1 MAMLSG
7 ILVFPGC
14 KKENNNPPED
24 TYDLITSQVIGP
36 AGGTII
42 SDNVIVL
49 FPPNALTSSTTIE
62 LYSSST
68 KNPYGEEGNSDVFWI
83 KGLPDPLIN
92 PIKLSVKYKGSLTD
106 QSYVCFGKYVIA
118 TSGQDTVLS
127 EKLVLATDSSGFLQ
141 AMIPSGPL
149 NNLKSIQ
156 YQGRYGIPF
165 WSLSSYWYYQTDH
178 FLIHFPGRFK
188 NTGSVEALA
197 DGLEGAYDMLYAMG
211 FRYEARTSWPV
222 EVTVKYLG
230 EEIWG
235 QTDRS
240 FPWTANSGYIEINS
254 FIMPDK
260 PLTKITGAHEF
271 FHIVQDLYN
280 YDEKYNWLQEASSV
294 WFEEK
299 FDVNPDL
306 FVSDAR
312 NGHELEP
319 FEGLQAGAEDNA
331 THHGYGC
338 SAVIKYLVGQ
348 YGDEIMKKIWEDCRD
363 HSSHPIEAIKQATDP
378 YVIWWMNFM
387 RDYTLG
393 EVYGDMSVAQA
404 VFNDK
409 FTISSDQDVFR
420 SFERAYPDLSGYV
433 YIVEPKSTTFNNATS
448 LKLNLTG
455 EGRAMYALIK
465 TGETVSVIGYSVD
478 QIIVND
484 LKGLQS
490 SNSTIYVL
498 VTNYM
503 NTSPGY
509 TATST
514 IKLDLTVQNTGYA
527 YIKYFASQTD
537 TVTVCQTSG
546 PANFLIDASCI
557 LNSANNDFRVTRDSV
572 WFENDYKWMELY
584 YPIPAAGE
592 IHTLQVDLNLQN
604 LRKNP
609 ASTINWDP
617 YIYQVRVYISDKN
630 GQNDYYFDGN
640 GNYSFNLIYD
650 LNNSWPF
657 ASVYVTCKD
666 VLNQGYECNS
676 MVFTIGLFFD
686 N

>member
-1 MAMLSG
+1 
-7 ILVFPGC
+7 
-14 KKENNNPPED
+14 
-24 TYDLITSQVIGP
+24 
-36 AGGTII
+36 
-42 SDNVIVL
+42 
-49 FPPNALTSSTTIE
+49 
-62 LYSSST
+62 
-68 KNPYGEEGNSDVFWI
+68 
-83 KGLPDPLIN
+83 
-92 PIKLSVKYKGSLTD
+92 
-106 QSYVCFGKYVIA
+106 
-118 TSGQDTVLS
+118 
-127 EKLVLATDSSGFLQ
+127 
-141 AMIPSGPL
+141 
-149 NNLKSIQ
+149 
-156 YQGRYGIPF
+156 
-165 WSLSSYWYYQTDH
+165 
-178 FLIHFPGRFK
+178 
-188 NTGSVEALA
+188 
-197 DGLEGAYDMLYAMG
+197 
-211 FRYEARTSWPV
+211 
-222 EVTVKYLG
+222 
-230 EEIWG
+230 
-235 QTDRS
+235 
-240 FPWTANSGYIEINS
+240 
-254 FIMPDK
+254 
-260 PLTKITGAHEF
+260 
-271 FHIVQDLYN
+271 
-280 YDEKYNWLQEASSV
+280 
-294 WFEEK
+294 
-299 FDVNPDL
+299 
-306 FVSDAR
+306 
-312 NGHELEP
+312 
-319 FEGLQAGAEDNA
+319 
-331 THHGYGC
+331 
-338 SAVIKYLVGQ
+338 
-348 YGDEIMKKIWEDCRD
+348 
-363 HSSHPIEAIKQATDP
+363 
-378 YVIWWMNFM
+378 
-387 RDYTLG
+387 
-393 EVYGDMSVAQA
+393 
-404 VFNDK
+404 
-409 FTISSDQDVFR
+409 
-420 SFERAYPDLSGYV
+420 
-433 YIVEPKSTTFNNATS
+433 
-448 LKLNLTG
+448 
-455 EGRAMYALIK
+455 MYALVK